1 METISLPIAALI
13 AVTAFALGAGL
24 CFVLM
29 HMRYGGLMH
38 EATQRTDRAM
48 KARHQANELLLQARR
63 QIELLNKEVELAR
76 RLRAAPKPAPAEV
89 APTLADDDAPTLV
102 MKRTANGFADTQPY
116 MPSKT

>member
-1 METISLPIAALI
+1 METISLPMATVI
-13 AVTAFALGAGL
+13 AVAAFALGAGL

-38 EATQRTDRAM
+38 EATLRIDRAM

-89 APTLADDDAPTLV
+89 APSLSDDDAPTLV

-116 MPSKT
+116 EGR